1 MSVDLKVGIDSK
13 YWQREFQKGRKIA
26 QREMDKMG
34 GLNVKINEKGFRQ
47 PLGRITGDL
56 KQFDSALA
64 ASNARVIAF
73 GASTAV
79 IGGISKAFKE
89 LAKTTV
95 EVGKAFADINR
106 ILGMSSKGLEQFG
119 NQLFQI
125 SKKNAT
131 AFQDTTK
138 AALEFARQGLQ
149 TEETLKRTSDALTLV
164 RLTGINAD
172 KAVSSLTA
180 TVNAF
185 DNAMVTT
192 TSSVNKFVAVETKFA
207 VGARDLVEAIGRV
220 GSSAKD
226 AKVGF
231 DELNA
236 IVTSVQQTTGRGG
249 AVIGNAMKTIF
260 TRLQRQSTLDALES
274 YNIAVRDIQGATLP
288 AIQILDNFA
297 QSYKGLSDSS
307 QAYLREQVAG
317 VFQANILSAVLKDLG
332 KQQSTFSSALK
343 VSKNATN
350 EANLAT
356 EELNKTL
363 SALVTQTGLEFQ
375 RLQQNIGKATF
386 EPIAKGLL
394 EPLKGFLKDIN
405 DVIDGE
411 GAGSEIANGLLKGI
425 RNVIGG
431 PGIIAIVGLLGKV
444 FINTT
449 SYLLK
454 SLPALAGITTQTQ
467 KRAQLEE
474 IIKNAMQTE
483 AGLADQ
489 IAAEGGNA
497 ARQAGIFAQ
506 HAEAAKQDLDQQE
519 KSISNIAAIL
529 MRMPKTN
536 LNAVMG
542 AAGGK
547 GRGGRGASGF
557 IPGIAGEAHDIS
569 RGVGGVSRSAKPVV
583 IPNFAFGGG
592 VRGTM
597 IANTGEHIVPN
608 FKGGGS
614 AIFNPNMIAQYGMPA
629 GAKPIRGAGGY
640 VPNFVGGDVNRA
652 ITTLKGLTGRRLTD
666 AEKIEGDKA
675 AAVLGV
681 PASLYPSAKKGSA
694 KVALSRYEKDSEKRE
709 SQEAKMFDATSFADM
724 LVPTRGHKSS
734 KFLKFKSADKVE
746 KYGAEGVIFNRRGIA
761 NNAKN
766 QLSNLVKIDEV
777 LDDSIVSAANTVIS
791 SIHPEFVKK
800 IPVSERE
807 LQPFMSKEGAPGA
820 IAALKGAF
828 FEALIGRMVS
838 DKNATPD
845 GMTLD
850 TVMSPAVKK
859 LFVEGTKTSA
869 RFGDFKGSVSQGN
882 DGKFAEQVLK
892 NRGRAAGGYVPNF
905 AALGAAVEREAA
917 AGVPLGAIRIDRS
930 SRLVT
935 PNNPAGLAVTNTRD
949 EPRGLR
955 DIFNASKGYIPN
967 FAAGF
972 DLFSK
977 SNIQG
982 MGLKVIDQFGKEVD
996 LAGRKL
1002 IALTQALNTHAGSVR
1017 AGTMDMKQ
1025 FEASV
1030 TAAGADAKL
1039 SAGALKTLT
1048 TNAMGA
1054 AQSMMVG
1061 ARAASGAGF
1070 AGGVAPGAAV
1080 PGAAGGGRLA
1090 GINRFMQGTGGM
1102 MTSMGLTMG
1111 LPMLGGALEQAG
1123 VGKTTTGALNAAGTG
1138 AALGMIVGPW
1148 GAAVG
1153 AAGGALYGFVDA
1165 VHSGSMSL
1173 DEIRKA
1179 ADDQKRIMQE
1189 QTNAGEAY
1197 VKAQQDLITAGST
1210 QELEDAQKRLAENFE
1225 KIKGTQLETAFA
1237 AAKGDVGQMQEAIK
1251 KFNAMMAA
1259 ESTVLNFSARFGA
1272 FKGDQKKFRQRG
1284 FSTGI
1289 EFLEGTKAVDA
1300 LTKEFIKNRDDIVKR
1315 EMARGRP
1322 LDQIEARISQGI
1334 TVAGRAT
1341 DDELRRIAITQI
1353 SRGRKMTTPDTLRTT
1368 DENLENL
1375 AMSAEF
1381 SPFFNLL
1388 SKASEESVK
1397 KLGDLLSQE
1406 SLSGSKGLLRAF
1418 NQAKVEGELR
1428 KLEPF
1433 REIGDEAL
1441 TALASTFKENKD
1453 IVKLIGGGEN
1463 YVKIINFYKKA
1474 NDANATL
1481 AAQADDASK
1490 KAQESL
1496 ESFIRV
1502 KSGITRLS
1510 EAMGQMA
1517 TAIKNVDKISKA
1529 FTAQTTDIMKASG
1542 QGFAAN
1548 AFAQTQ
1554 SDASFGRQ
1562 FESLRATTFQGNAVK
1577 IADAL
1582 RANRA
1587 VVSDADKKALK
1598 EASQIFST
1606 DIEAGLA
1613 KFREFSAENI
1623 DGQEKITKLL
1633 NAVENEYKAQKTNI
1647 EIDQAITN
1655 AKLQLED
1662 RRSKNIER
1670 EKILQD
1676 QIASSLNVRA
1686 RIALQEDKA
1695 RQLQTVRLQAEL
1707 NDERNFRGGGIG
1719 SARTAG
1725 MIKRQNIEQRIA
1737 NIEFRRQK
1745 AAALEENIAKA
1756 KEILVQRDVVNS
1768 NIALMDSTNEL
1779 AAKVGELIFEMD
1791 KYNEIVK
1798 LGPPPTQ
1805 LPPLS
1810 GPPSRAQAIKYQT
1823 VRDQTMEYNAKR
1835 DKILARSFSGGNRK
1849 SVLGVGS
1856 FNAAADAKA
1865 GQALGSKLQGLTT
1878 QKQVLDMLKK
1888 ESDLIDQN
1896 AKNENRA
1903 YNTEEQALKRRIARL
1918 REEITLGSKRLN
1930 TEKEINDERRRLDNE
1945 LALSLDKD
1953 AKSFKQQFGQGMLDL
1968 YEDTEYI
1975 YGRLG
1980 RDLPTAFRDG
1990 MVNAMEAALDKTENF
2005 GDALRGVAVDLLK
2018 MIRRASLTAA
2028 MNNFT
2033 NLLGMGGSS
2042 VFRNSGNNFQN
2053 GAFVPGTGSGDR
2065 VPAMLEPGEY
2075 VMNRKAVSGI
2085 GKSNLDKMNFGAFP
2099 RFANGGMMTL
2109 NESVKSD
2116 RMSGYFLASDNPEL
2130 AEAREKAMEE
2140 YQKKQQKKA
2149 ERKAL
2154 KTQFLSTLMSVGISK
2169 GISAIS
2175 GRIQEGQDAKK
2186 LEQMTAGT
2194 TNDAGESLALTRTG
2208 SFFKGYGVTGSD
2220 TALAAARSQKFLTA
2234 NQISNLGLDVKPGQ
2248 NVRFP
2253 KSMKRA
2259 LHSEIDSRL
2268 DNFWE
2273 GFNSQNY
2280 MEMFGPTD
2288 KSFGRRGK
2296 RGGKISGGFINRD
2309 SVPAYMAGGEFVMN
2323 NRAVRKYGLGFMG
2336 RLNGGLI
2343 PTMQAGGMVGPQAAP
2358 LNNQT
2363 GANTNNISINVNVG
2377 GAGSSQ
2383 DSDNTGNKN
2392 ANEES
2397 NRDRATEGKELGE
2410 RIRAAV
2416 LQVIQDEQRLG
2427 GSLSKTSRQG

>member
-542 AAGGK
+542 AAGGRS
-547 GRGGRGASGF
+547 RGGRGASGF

-640 VPNFVGGDVNRA
+640 VPNFVDVNKLAKFQGRGFA
-652 ITTLKGLTGRRLTD
+652 SLSSAEVDELSTLTGRSAATIKSQGVKSTL
-666 AEKIEGDKA
+666 AGASKISAGQKA
-675 AAVLGV
+675 
-681 PASLYPSAKKGSA
+681 
-694 KVALSRYEKDSEKRE
+694 
-709 SQEAKMFDATSFADM
+709 QEARMFNSTGFADM

-734 KFLKFKSADKVE
+734 KVLKFTSPDKIK
-746 KYGAEGVIFNRRGIA
+746 KYGTEGVIFNRRGIA
-761 NNAKN
+761 NNAEN

-859 LFVEGTKTSA
+859 LFVGGMKTSA

-955 DIFNASKGYIPN
+955 DVIGASRGYVPN
-967 FAAGF
+967 YAAP
-972 DLFSK
+972 
-977 SNIQG
+977 
-982 MGLKVIDQFGKEVD
+982 VP
-996 LAGRKL
+996 LAGGSNAITQKFLEDLGLAGKKL
-1002 IALTQALNTHAGSVR
+1002 RTLAQSINSHAGSLKKGEMNIKTFEQKVGK
-1017 AGTMDMKQ
+1017 AGSKAGLTGDALGKLQKQ
-1025 FEASV
+1025 AV
-1030 TAAGADAKL
+1030 
-1039 SAGALKTLT
+1039 
-1048 TNAMGA
+1048 GA
-1054 AQSMMVG
+1054 AQGLTMMRGGAVVG
-1061 ARAASGAGF
+1061 
-1070 AGGVAPGAAV
+1070 AGGVAV

-1123 VGKTTTGALNAAGTG
+1123 AGQTTTGALNAAGTG

-1173 DEIRKA
+1173 DEIRKS
-1179 ADDQKRIMQE
+1179 ADDQKRMMQE

-1237 AAKGDVGQMQEAIK
+1237 TAKGDIGQMQEAIK
-1251 KFNAMMAA
+1251 KFNTMMAA

-1284 FSTGI
+1284 FSTGT
-1289 EFLEGTKAVDA
+1289 ELLEDTKAVDA
-1300 LTKEFIKNRDDIVKR
+1300 LTKLFIKNRDDIVKR

-1322 LDQIEARISQGI
+1322 LDQIEARIAQNI

-1341 DDELRRIAITQI
+1341 DDELRRLAITEV
-1353 SRGRKMTTPDTLRTT
+1353 SRGRVMTTPESGTTT
-1368 DENLENL
+1368 DENLKNL

-1381 SPFFNLL
+1381 GPFFNLL

-1397 KLGDLLSQE
+1397 KLGDLLSEE
-1406 SLSGSKGLLRAF
+1406 SLGGSGTFGSF

-1433 REIGDEAL
+1433 REIGDAAL
-1441 TALASTFKENKD
+1441 TALASTFKENED
-1453 IVKLIGGGEN
+1453 IVKLIGSGEN

-1474 NDANATL
+1474 NDANETL

-1502 KSGITRLS
+1502 KAGITRLS
-1510 EAMGQMA
+1510 EVMGQMA
-1517 TAIKNVDKISKA
+1517 TAIKNVDKVSKA

-1548 AFAQTQ
+1548 TFAQTQ

-1562 FESLRATTFQGNAVK
+1562 FQSLRATTFQGNAVK

-1587 VVSDADKKALK
+1587 VVSDADKKALR

-1623 DGQEKITKLL
+1623 EGQEKITKLL

-1647 EIDQAITN
+1647 EIDQVITN

-1756 KEILVQRDVVNS
+1756 KEILVQKDVINS

-1779 AAKVGELIFEMD
+1779 ATKVAEMTFEFKKFSDLSALGARPATGFDSLPFFEKANLIH
-1791 KYNEIVK
+1791 
-1798 LGPPPTQ
+1798 LGISEEDYRSMGG
-1805 LPPLS
+1805 LKKS
-1810 GPPSRAQAIKYQT
+1810 DARA
-1823 VRDQTMEYNAKR
+1823 REFDAKR
-1835 DKILARSFSGGNRK
+1835 AEILGRSFSGGNRR
-1849 SVLGVGS
+1849 SVSGVGS

-1878 QKQVLDMLKK
+1878 QKQVLDMLQK

-1896 AKNENRA
+1896 AQNENRA

-2109 NESVKSD
+2109 NESIKSD

-2194 TNDAGESLALTRTG
+2194 TNDAGESLEITRTG
-2208 SFFKGYGVTGSD
+2208 SFLKGYGVTGSD

-2280 MEMFGPTD
+2280 MEMFGPAD

-2383 DSDNTGNKN
+2383 GSDNTGNKN